1 MFVTEMSLLLLNP
14 FMFSIVCVLI
24 VVGMF
29 MGAGSW
35 HNLYSELQLYNFVHA
50 VPFGTKSYHSV

>member
-1 MFVTEMSLLLLNP
+1 
-14 FMFSIVCVLI
+14 MFSIVCVLI